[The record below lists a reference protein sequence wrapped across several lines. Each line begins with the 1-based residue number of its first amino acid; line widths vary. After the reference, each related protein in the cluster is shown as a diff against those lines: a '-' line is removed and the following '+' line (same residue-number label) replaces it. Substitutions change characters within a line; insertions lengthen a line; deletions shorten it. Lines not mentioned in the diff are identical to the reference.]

1 MVCELKEDCAFTV
14 IRKINVCAKSFCV
27 TLIKCERRDPTP
39 EEGARAAESA
49 PEIQVTEPIS
59 AVAAQPVI
67 EPVSAL
73 PAQPVTEP
81 TSALPTQQATE
92 KPFAKD
98 QGEMN
103 AFERSTLL
111 WDKATFG
118 ILLVTCFFI
127 SLQWCEMRSGSQDT
141 HDLAVAAGKEA
152 DRTKDVVDQM
162 KLQAAAE
169 HDLAVAAGK
178 QADASKALAELTAR
192 QFSASQ
198 RLIESQR
205 ASISVA
211 FASVLNPVTFHDGGL
226 SFAFSTT
233 MKNNGRLP
241 ANRVKVRYMSYF
253 SKWGTN
259 IFSEPMERQRDFCS
273 HPMSRETPVSPSEN

>member
-162 KLQAAAE
+162 KLQAAA
-169 HDLAVAAGK
+169 
-178 QADASKALAELTAR
+178 LAELTAR